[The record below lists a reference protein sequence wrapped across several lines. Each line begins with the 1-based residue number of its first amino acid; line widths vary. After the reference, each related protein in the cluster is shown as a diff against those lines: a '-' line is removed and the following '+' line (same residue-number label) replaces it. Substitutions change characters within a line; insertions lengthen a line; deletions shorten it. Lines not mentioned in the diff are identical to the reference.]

1 MEGFESDRQD
11 NARVSQQLDWIYLSR
26 LRAELTDGDSGLIT
40 NKRFCRITWTFNA
53 CPELNAMKYVE
64 EKRQMLHLPTDYR
77 QTRVNSYTLQSG
89 SLWKFS
95 YFFPSGSSKQQSR
108 LIQQLWIIG
117 REFFLAFPIPV
128 MKLSSVKRNHSCKTL
143 KTDHCRDNFLMNLST
158 QNQRVTHLTWWIL
171 SINRRTAGPA
181 VTLIIWSY
189 EKIMG
194 EKLSQQPHLDKRASL
209 D

>member
-1 MEGFESDRQD
+1 MEGFESDRQY
-11 NARVSQQLDWIYLSR
+11 NARMSQQLDWIYLSH
-26 LRAELTDGDSGLIT
+26 LGAELTDGDSGLIT

-53 CPELNAMKYVE
+53 CPEINAMKYVE

-77 QTRVNSYTLQSG
+77 QTRVNSAK
-89 SLWKFS
+89 WEFVEIFM
-95 YFFPSGSSKQQSR
+95 FFLSGSSKQQSQ

-117 REFFLAFPIPV
+117 REFFLAFSIPV
-128 MKLSSVKRNHSCKTL
+128 MKSSSVKCNHSCKTL
-143 KTDHCRDNFLMNLST
+143 KTDHCRDNFLIKLST

-194 EKLSQQPHLDKRASL
+194 EKLSQQPHFDKRASL